1 VVWHFW
7 AKLFG
12 TSGRLAAA
20 LEHAVAARRRAEDE
34 LRRAREEMGRRIAQ
48 YERTEQA
55 LRAAAREKEVLLKEV
70 HHRVK
75 NNMQVVSSLLNL
87 AARSIRD
94 ETARAAFEES
104 QARVQA
110 MALIH
115 EKLYRSADFTRID
128 FADYVRDLAG
138 ELFRSYRVPSEA
150 VRLTATGSGVFL
162 TVETAIPCALVLN
175 ELVSNCLRHAFPAGR
190 VGEVRVDLREEDG
203 ECLLTVADDG
213 AGLPADF
220 DPATASSLG
229 LRLVRTLAGQLGG
242 TVELRRDGGTAFVLR
257 FPTV

>member
-1 VVWHFW
+1 
-7 AKLFG
+7 
-12 TSGRLAAA
+12 
-20 LEHAVAARRRAEDE
+20 
-34 LRRAREEMGRRIAQ
+34 
-48 YERTEQA
+48 
-55 LRAAAREKEVLLKEV
+55 
-70 HHRVK
+70 
-75 NNMQVVSSLLNL
+75 LNL
-87 AARSIRD
+87 GARSIRD
-94 ETARAAFEES
+94 EAARAVFEES

-138 ELFRSYRVPSEA
+138 ELFRSYHVPSEA

-203 ECLLTVADDG
+203 QCLLTVADDG
-213 AGLPADF
+213 VGLPEGF
-220 DPATASSLG
+220 DP
-229 LRLVRTLAGQLGG
+229 
-242 TVELRRDGGTAFVLR
+242 GTA
-257 FPTV
+257 

>member
-1 VVWHFW
+1 
-7 AKLFG
+7 
-12 TSGRLAAA
+12 
-20 LEHAVAARRRAEDE
+20 
-34 LRRAREEMGRRIAQ
+34 M
-48 YERTEQA
+48 
-55 LRAAAREKEVLLKEV
+55 
-70 HHRVK
+70 
-75 NNMQVVSSLLNL
+75 
-87 AARSIRD
+87 
-94 ETARAAFEES
+94 
-104 QARVQA
+104 
-110 MALIH
+110 
-115 EKLYRSADFTRID
+115 
-128 FADYVRDLAG
+128 
-138 ELFRSYRVPSEA
+138 
-150 VRLTATGSGVFL
+150 TATGAGVFL

-242 TVELRRDGGTAFVLR
+242 AVELRRAGGTAFVLR